1 MDAFESREW
10 HTAERVI
17 VEIKDLLSKQVGLN
31 PDAVAL
37 NPFIEQ
43 ADADL
48 AEARRNRRSAPAP
61 VAPPARASPSRVS
74 LPASERK
81 AAKHDWGATARARE
95 KPFGSDDDD
104 DDFCVVDPASRI
116 EAPKNLGGPRR
127 AVNRRAGRG
136 GDTRAENAENAE
148 NSPRTRASP
157 PRRAG
162 FVSAGHR
169 LDAGN
174 ARKGVAPTTR
184 GGATRTS
191 AARTRAATR
200 SRGTGSCLRTCARR
214 SRVPVPAAAKAGD
227 RRRRNPDRTPSL
239 KAAPASRLRT
249 SLLSARRPCGA

>member
-17 VEIKDLLSKQVGLN
+17 VEIKDLLSKQVRLN
-31 PDAVAL
+31 PPDAVAL

-136 GDTRAENAENAE
+136 DTRAENGPRT
-148 NSPRTRASP
+148 PRTRRELAL
-157 PRRAG
+157 RLRAARG
-162 FVSAGHR
+162 SSARATGWMP
-169 LDAGN
+169 
-174 ARKGVAPTTR
+174 KTR
-184 GGATRTS
+184 G
-191 AARTRAATR
+191 
-200 SRGTGSCLRTCARR
+200 
-214 SRVPVPAAAKAGD
+214 K
-227 RRRRNPDRTPSL
+227 
-239 KAAPASRLRT
+239 ASRR
-249 SLLSARRPCGA
+249 